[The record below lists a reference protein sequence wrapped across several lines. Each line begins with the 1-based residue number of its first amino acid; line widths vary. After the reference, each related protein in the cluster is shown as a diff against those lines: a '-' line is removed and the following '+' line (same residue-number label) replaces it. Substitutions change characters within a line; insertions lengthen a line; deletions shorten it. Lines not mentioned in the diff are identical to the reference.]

1 MCFLPVFHETYLSL
15 LSLLIWHC
23 LATQGSLA
31 WTAGQGTRVH
41 TQHGWMPFGVRKNQI
56 VGARRNRNCTLPEL
70 ARMELVA
77 ELLEREAAMLI
88 ALERMEAGMLV
99 CPARD

>member
-1 MCFLPVFHETYLSL
+1 MRRISLFFPCSSGTAWPPRGAWPGLLVRELVF
-15 LSLLIWHC
+15 
-23 LATQGSLA
+23 
-31 WTAGQGTRVH
+31 
-41 TQHGWMPFGVRKNQI
+41 
-56 VGARRNRNCTLPEL
+56 TLNMDGCPEL

>member
-1 MCFLPVFHETYLSL
+1 MDGLWCEEKTRRDTY
-15 LSLLIWHC
+15 
-23 LATQGSLA
+23 
-31 WTAGQGTRVH
+31 V
-41 TQHGWMPFGVRKNQI
+41 
-56 VGARRNRNCTLPEL
+56 VGARRNRKCTLPEL

-88 ALERMEAGMLV
+88 ALERMEAGMFV

>member
-1 MCFLPVFHETYLSL
+1 MD
-15 LSLLIWHC
+15 
-23 LATQGSLA
+23 
-31 WTAGQGTRVH
+31 
-41 TQHGWMPFGVRKNQI
+41 GW
-56 VGARRNRNCTLPEL
+56 PEL